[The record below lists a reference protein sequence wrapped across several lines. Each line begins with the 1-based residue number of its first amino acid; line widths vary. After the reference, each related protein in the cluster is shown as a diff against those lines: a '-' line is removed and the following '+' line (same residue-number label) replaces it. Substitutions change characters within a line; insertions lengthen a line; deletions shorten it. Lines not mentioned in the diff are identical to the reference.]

1 MQVLFVLQSERE
13 GDPGL
18 DVVGDEPVLR
28 HVERSH
34 RSVDAR
40 SDGVRVVAAVRAVG
54 VALSWQVDCDHA
66 ESLGKARRHFAPGPP
81 GLRESGEQDEG
92 GAGRLTAFHG
102 MKSDALCVDPAVS
115 EARKVVQGQPGDRV
129 LVRRVVRGGR
139 GISHGVRLTHL
150 EPFSSR
156 YDGQGH
162 NGWAQERGACAM
174 AGKKQ
179 FDVDVALDAAM
190 VQFWRTGYADT
201 SLDDLSKATGL
212 NRSSIYASLG
222 DKDSLYSRCL
232 DRYLTRYGDRY
243 DQALSCAS
251 EEPLRAVRAFFDVT
265 LQRIADPDV
274 PDGCLVGQ
282 TAMAIPA
289 LSPDIAGRAIEA
301 LGLQRARL
309 RTALI
314 AGKLADSDA
323 DNFAVHLAA
332 VNQSL
337 AVMSRAGAS
346 REQLHAITDISM
358 GALSQA
364 LRAPRV

>member
-1 MQVLFVLQSERE
+1 
-13 GDPGL
+13 
-18 DVVGDEPVLR
+18 
-28 HVERSH
+28 
-34 RSVDAR
+34 
-40 SDGVRVVAAVRAVG
+40 
-54 VALSWQVDCDHA
+54 
-66 ESLGKARRHFAPGPP
+66 
-81 GLRESGEQDEG
+81 
-92 GAGRLTAFHG
+92 
-102 MKSDALCVDPAVS
+102 
-115 EARKVVQGQPGDRV
+115 
-129 LVRRVVRGGR
+129 
-139 GISHGVRLTHL
+139 
-150 EPFSSR
+150 
-156 YDGQGH
+156 
-162 NGWAQERGACAM
+162 M

-190 VQFWRTGYADT
+190 VQFWRAGYADT
-201 SLDDLSKATGL
+201 SLDDLSRATGL

-243 DQALSCAS
+243 DQALSGAS

-265 LQRIADPDV
+265 LKRIADPDV
-274 PDGCLVGQ
+274 PDGCLVAQ

-289 LSPDIAGRAIEA
+289 LSPDIAARAIEA

-314 AGKLADSDA
+314 AAKLADSDA

-346 REQLHAITDISM
+346 RKELHAITDISM
-358 GALSQA
+358 SALSQA
-364 LRAPRV
+364 LRPPQV